1 MHESLMDKAIRRG
14 WLIVVGV
21 HDNNMVSCLLYCLR
35 TDGNLTAQYYHSDV
49 GSSSS
54 TIMNS
59 NIVLSLECD
68 EY

>member
-21 HDNNMVSCLLYCLR
+21 HDNMVSCLFCLM

-54 TIMNS
+54 TIINS
-59 NIVLSLECD
+59 NIVLSWE
-68 EY
+68 